1 MDFQLPIRFDLS
13 YTDRDNEE
21 KRPVVIHRAIF
32 GSLER
37 FIAILIEHYAGAFP
51 TWLAPEQVRI
61 LTVSE
66 KSERHGGSVKERLEA
81 AGLRVHLDDRS
92 DKIGF
97 KIREAHNAKVPW
109 MAIVGEQEQEDGTVS
124 LRLRTDLRGQ
134 GIDATPSVEDFIALV
149 KNHAQRPF

>member
-1 MDFQLPIRFDLS
+1 M
-13 YTDRDNEE
+13 
-21 KRPVVIHRAIF
+21 VIHRAIF

-97 KIREAHNAKVPW
+97 KIREAHKAKVPW
-109 MAIVGEQEQEDGTVS
+109 MAIVGEQELENDSVS
-124 LRLRTDLRGQ
+124 LRLRTDLRGR
-134 GIDATPSVEDFIALV
+134 GIPETLSVDDFVAL
-149 KNHAQRPF
+149 ARETAARPF